1 MTVAYIALGSNIE
14 PRFAYLEE
22 AIEELGKV
30 AKIEVLNKSEVYE
43 TVPVGYTDQG
53 NFLNMVIEIE
63 TDLSAFNLLDTCQT
77 VERKLGRNRDIRWG
91 PRTIDLDILL
101 YNKEH
106 MKTEKLIIPHPRMHE
121 RAFVLVPLQDV
132 NPSVHIHSINKDVSR
147 ILNDLPTE
155 EKRGVIKWI
164 PLTGEEE

>member
-1 MTVAYIALGSNIE
+1 MNIAYIALGSNIE
-14 PRFAYLEE
+14 PRYSYLEK
-22 AIEELGKV
+22 AIEGLEQV
-30 AKIEVLNKSEVYE
+30 AKIVVLNKSEVYE
-43 TVPVGYTDQG
+43 TVPVGYADQA

-63 TDLSAFNLLDTCQT
+63 TDLSAFNLLDICQA
-77 VERKLGRNRDIRWG
+77 VEGKLGRNRDVRWG

-101 YNKEH
+101 YNKEN

-132 NPSVHIHSINKDVSR
+132 NPSVHIHSINKNVSR
-147 ILNDLPTE
+147 ILNELPTE

-164 PLTGEEE
+164 PFTGEEE